1 MANKRPLVINTTTNQ
16 IEEISTSDT
25 LTCDGGG
32 LTGVSGSSG
41 GVAVQD
47 TGSAKGTAST
57 LNFGAGISAGTVSGG
72 TSLITATGI
81 SNVVEDTTPQ
91 LGGNLDA
98 NSKNIVLGDSS
109 GASVNRLTLGAA
121 PDMSLYHDGTNGSID
136 LTNGSLTVRVHNS
149 NGKGFYIED
158 PNGTATIAKFEKDT
172 TSGKGRCELMYDGLK
187 KFETTNTGITITG
200 AANITGA
207 LTAGGLTFPTTNG
220 TSGYQLTS
228 DGAGN
233 VTWGAAGSGGGGT
246 SLGSR
251 TTKAGTTGTLAA
263 NASADL
269 NITGAFKSYALLKV
283 AINHPAWVVLYT
295 NDTTRTADDSRVEG
309 TDPTPGSGV
318 LAEVL
323 TTTPGASTFVMTPG
337 LIGWNDDSTPAA
349 TIYAKVKNKDSSARA
364 ITVTLTVIQLEA

>member
-16 IEEISTSDT
+16 IEEISASDT

-32 LTGVSGSSG
+32 LTGITGTGSG
-41 GVAVQD
+41 VNVQD
-47 TGSAKGTAST
+47 SGTARGTPGT
-57 LNFGAGISAGTVSGG
+57 LNFGTGLTVAAPVGG
-72 TSLITATGI
+72 VSL
-81 SNVVEDTTPQ
+81 VESTFDIVSDTTPQ
-91 LGGNLDA
+91 LGGNLDT

-109 GASVNRLTLGAA
+109 GATVNRLTLGAA
-121 PDMSLYHDGTNGSID
+121 PDMSIYHDGTSGSID
-136 LTNGSLTVRVHNS
+136 LETGTLTIRVDNEL
-149 NGKGFYIED
+149 GKGVKIED
-158 PNGTATIAKFEKDT
+158 PNGTAAIAKFEKDS
-172 TSGKGRCELMYDGLK
+172 TSGKGRCELMFDGAK
-187 KFETTNTGITITG
+187 TFETVAGGVDITG
-200 AANITGA
+200 TLEVTGV
-207 LTAGGLTFPTTNG
+207 LTAGGLTYPNTNG
-220 TSGYQLTS
+220 TSGQQLTS

-263 NASADL
+263 GASADL
-269 NITGAFKSYALLKV
+269 NITGAFKAYALLKI
-283 AINHPAWVVLYT
+283 AIDHPAWVVLYT
-295 NDTTRTADDSRVEG
+295 NDTTRTADDARAEG

-323 TTTPGASTFVMTPG
+323 TTTAGASTFVMTPG
-337 LIGWNDDSTPAA
+337 LLGWNDDGTPAT

>member
-1 MANKRPLVINTTTNQ
+1 MANKRPLVINTATNQ

-25 LTCDGGG
+25 LSCDGGG
-32 LTGVSGSSG
+32 LTGVTGSGS
-41 GVAVQD
+41 GVIVQD
-47 TGSAKGTAST
+47 NGATRGTPGT
-57 LNFGAGISAGTVSGG
+57 LNFGTGITAAAPVSGV
-72 TSLITATGI
+72 SLITATGI
-81 SNVVEDTTPQ
+81 SNVVEDATPQ
-91 LGGNLDA
+91 LGGDLDA
-98 NSKNIVLGDSS
+98 NSKKITFGDSS
-109 GASVNRLTLGAA
+109 GIETDNAIHFGAHGDLLLGSVAGFGWIANKSTNTQGIVISQTNSTAGCDIDLQGRNGQISIRC
-121 PDMSLYHDGTNGSID
+121 DNDGTNSHAHLFSGGTLRLS
-136 LTNGSLTVRVHNS
+136 T
-149 NGKGFYIED
+149 
-158 PNGTATIAKFEKDT
+158 TATGVTIA
-172 TSGKGRCELMYDGLK
+172 
-187 KFETTNTGITITG
+187 
-200 AANITGA
+200 GA

-295 NDTTRTADDSRVEG
+295 NDTTRTADDARAEG

-323 TTTPGASTFVMTPG
+323 TTTAGASTFVMTPG
-337 LIGWNDDSTPAA
+337 LIGWNDDGTPAT
-349 TIYAKVKNKDSSARA
+349 TIYAKVKNKDSSSRA

>member
-16 IEEISTSDT
+16 IEEISASDT

-47 TGSAKGTAST
+47 GGTAKGTAST
-57 LNFGAGISAGTVSGG
+57 LNFGTGLTAGTVSGG
-72 TSLITATGI
+72 VSLIESSFDI
-81 SNVVEDTTPQ
+81 VSDTTPQ
-91 LGGNLDA
+91 LGGNLDT

-109 GASVNRLTLGAA
+109 GATVNRLTLGAA
-121 PDMSLYHDGTNGSID
+121 PDMSIYHDGTSGSID
-136 LTNGSLTVRVHNS
+136 LETGTLTIRVDNELGGGVR
-149 NGKGFYIED
+149 IED
-158 PNGTATIAKFEKDT
+158 PNGTATIAKFEKDS
-172 TSGKGRCELMYDGLK
+172 TSGKGRCELMFDGAK
-187 KFETTNTGITITG
+187 TFETTDTGITVTG
-200 AANITGA
+200 AANITGS

-233 VTWGAAGSGGGGT
+233 VTWAAAGSGGGGGT

-263 NASADL
+263 AASADL

-283 AINHPAWVVLYT
+283 AIDHPAWVVLYT
-295 NDTTRTADDSRVEG
+295 NDTTRTADDARVEG

-318 LAEVL
+318 LVEVL
-323 TTTPGASTFVMTPG
+323 TTTAGASTFVMTPG
-337 LIGWNDDSTPAA
+337 LIGWNDDGTPAT
-349 TIYAKVKNKDSSARA
+349 TIYAKVKNKDTSARA

>member
-1 MANKRPLVINTTTNQ
+1 MANKRPLVINTNTNQ
-16 IEEISTSDT
+16 IEEISASDT

-32 LTGVSGSSG
+32 LTGITGTGSG
-41 GVAVQD
+41 VNVQD
-47 TGSAKGTAST
+47 SGAAKGTPGT
-57 LNFGAGISAGTVSGG
+57 LNFGAGLTVAAPVGG
-72 TSLITATGI
+72 VSLIESSFDI
-81 SNVVEDTTPQ
+81 VSDTTPQ
-91 LGGNLDA
+91 LGGNLDT

-121 PDMSLYHDGTNGSID
+121 PDMSIYHDGTSGSIN

-158 PNGTATIAKFEKDT
+158 PNATATIAKFEKDA
-172 TSGKGRCELMYDGLK
+172 TSGKGRCELMFDGAK
-187 KFETTNTGITITG
+187 TFETVDGGVDITG
-200 AANITGA
+200 TLEVTGV
-207 LTAGGLTFPTTNG
+207 LTAGGLTYPNTNG
-220 TSGYQLTS
+220 TSGQQLTS

-233 VTWGAAGSGGGGT
+233 VTWAAAGSGGGGGT

-269 NITGAFKSYALLKV
+269 NITGAFKAYALLKI
-283 AINHPAWVVLYT
+283 AIDHPAWVVLYT
-295 NDTTRTADDSRVEG
+295 NDTTRTADDTRAEG

-323 TTTPGASTFVMTPG
+323 TTTAGASTFVMTPG
-337 LIGWNDDSTPAA
+337 LLGWNDDGTPAT
-349 TIYAKVKNKDSSARA
+349 TIYAKVKNKDSSSRA